1 MHVGGKVHGIGAPGP
16 DRDVRF
22 TFRDSVGRAFSSS
35 IADPELPL
43 DWRGRLE
50 LIVRDLIDGGM

>member
-1 MHVGGKVHGIGAPGP
+1 MHGIGAPGP

-35 IADPELPL
+35 IADPELPR

-50 LIVRDLIDGGM
+50 LIVSDLIDGGM